1 MMSDISDLQQL
12 EKGRNQPWVRQAYKI
27 LERAHVSVE
36 ALFSAADAL
45 DSARR
50 QANGSPKGRKSVSEV
65 DILRSAIVL
74 TSAGLDASMKRLVGD
89 VGREL
94 ILKKGTVARHN
105 YEEYLKNEM
114 AKPSASASFRQA
126 VLADNPREKLLSFY
140 LAERTKASFQGSSDL
155 IGRVKKVLGI
165 SNDEVPDSVLKQLD
179 PFFKAR
185 NKIVHDMDL
194 NDTKT
199 KSVARVHRD
208 SDTVAA
214 QCNTVFG
221 AAVLLIRGAAKACWE
236 AGGST

>member
-1 MMSDISDLQQL
+1 MNDISDLQQL

-27 LERAHVSVE
+27 LERAHVSVK

-74 TSAGLDASMKRLVGD
+74 TSAGLDASMKRLVND

-94 ILKKGTVARHN
+94 ILKKATVARRN
-105 YEEYLKNEM
+105 YELYLKNEM
-114 AKPSASASFRQA
+114 EKPSTSEPFRQA

-140 LAERTKASFQGSSDL
+140 LAEKTKASFQGSGDL
-155 IGRVKKVLGI
+155 IKRVKKVLGI
-165 SNDEVPDSVLKQLD
+165 PNGEVSDSSLKKLD
-179 PFFKAR
+179 PFFEAR

-194 NDTKT
+194 KDTTT
-199 KSVARVHRD
+199 KSIARVHRD
-208 SDTVAA
+208 SGTVAA
-214 QCNTVFG
+214 QCNTVFD
-221 AAVLLIRGAAKACWE
+221 AAVFLIRGAAKVCWE
-236 AGGST
+236 AGGSP